1 MALSWASNLSRY
13 VLRGGDN
20 NAIILL
26 WQKYFI
32 FKRVLKYLNRKDLFF
47 YFREWGEV
55 IVSERTKRVGERI
68 KAMRMQRCMSQS
80 EVAKMIGISQAHLSN
95 IECGRSN
102 ITLENLFALQDCFE
116 VRMAAFFE
124 DLDSSFLQS
133 QANKETI
140 VNLEDIINAL
150 QLIKKM

>member
-1 MALSWASNLSRY
+1 MSC
-13 VLRGGDN
+13 GGDN

-55 IVSERTKRVGERI
+55 IVSERAKRVGERI

-95 IECGRSN
+95 I
-102 ITLENLFALQDCFE
+102 TLENLFALQDCFE
-116 VRMAAFFE
+116 VRMTAFFE

>member
-1 MALSWASNLSRY
+1 M
-13 VLRGGDN
+13 
-20 NAIILL
+20 
-26 WQKYFI
+26 
-32 FKRVLKYLNRKDLFF
+32 
-47 YFREWGEV
+47 
-55 IVSERTKRVGERI
+55 SERTKRVGERI

-133 QANKETI
+133 QAKKETI
-140 VNLEDIINAL
+140 VNLDDILNAL
-150 QLIKKM
+150 QLIKKI

>member
-13 VLRGGDN
+13 VLRGGQQCYN
-20 NAIILL
+20 IIVAKIFYI
-26 WQKYFI
+26 QKGIEISKQEGFI
-32 FKRVLKYLNRKDLFF
+32 F

-55 IVSERTKRVGERI
+55 IVSERAKRVGERI

-80 EVAKMIGISQAHLSN
+80 EVAKMIGISQTHLSN

-116 VRMAAFFE
+116 VRMTAFLE

-140 VNLEDIINAL
+140 VNLDDIINTL

>member
-1 MALSWASNLSRY
+1 M
-13 VLRGGDN
+13 
-20 NAIILL
+20 
-26 WQKYFI
+26 
-32 FKRVLKYLNRKDLFF
+32 
-47 YFREWGEV
+47 
-55 IVSERTKRVGERI
+55 SERAKRVGERI

-116 VRMAAFFE
+116 VRMEDFFE
-124 DLDSSFLQS
+124 DLDSSFLQG
-133 QANKETI
+133 QAKKETI
-140 VNLEDIINAL
+140 INLDDIKNAL

>member
-1 MALSWASNLSRY
+1 M
-13 VLRGGDN
+13 
-20 NAIILL
+20 
-26 WQKYFI
+26 
-32 FKRVLKYLNRKDLFF
+32 
-47 YFREWGEV
+47 
-55 IVSERTKRVGERI
+55 SERAKRVGERI

-124 DLDSSFLQS
+124 DRDSSFLQS

-140 VNLEDIINAL
+140 VNLDDIINAL

>member
-1 MALSWASNLSRY
+1 MSC
-13 VLRGGDN
+13 GGDN

-55 IVSERTKRVGERI
+55 IVSERAKRVGERI

-124 DLDSSFLQS
+124 DLDSSFYKVKQT
-133 QANKETI
+133 KK
-140 VNLEDIINAL
+140 
-150 QLIKKM
+150 QL

>member
-1 MALSWASNLSRY
+1 M
-13 VLRGGDN
+13 
-20 NAIILL
+20 
-26 WQKYFI
+26 
-32 FKRVLKYLNRKDLFF
+32 LKYLNRKDLFF

-55 IVSERTKRVGERI
+55 IVSERAKRVGERI

-124 DLDSSFLQS
+124 DLDSSFYKVKQT
-133 QANKETI
+133 KK
-140 VNLEDIINAL
+140 
-150 QLIKKM
+150 QL